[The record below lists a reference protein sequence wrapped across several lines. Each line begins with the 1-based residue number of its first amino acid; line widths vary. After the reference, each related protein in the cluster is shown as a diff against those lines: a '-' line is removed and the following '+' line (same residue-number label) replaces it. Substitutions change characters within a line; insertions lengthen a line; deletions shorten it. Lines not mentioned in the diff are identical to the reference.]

1 MPIDPRIALQAIGIQ
16 APDVLGAMAQ
26 GQQYRQNQ
34 MAQQAAQ
41 ATAQRNAM
49 IRQRAA
55 ATDFTNPDA
64 VNMFV
69 REAGPDATPYLE
81 AAGAG
86 DTLFSARA
94 AESRAAGDYTRKA
107 RGEDQGFMQRAI
119 GAVYTDPSDANIAA
133 VSEQAIAA
141 GVPREQMTA
150 YAARILAAPPEQR
163 RALLAGEL
171 ATSTEGLKLLERFT
185 PAYDMQNAGGS
196 IIPVQT
202 NALAPGATPPRPIT
216 VTPDP
221 SKFNDVPTAN
231 GIVRVYGDGRTEA
244 LQAPGG
250 GPLQEGPS
258 PEDLR
263 AQAEAAAE
271 TAAEAV
277 KTREAALTN
286 ERSAANTRRVVA
298 ALLPNVSGWTAGLGS
313 LTAVIPGTPAA
324 DLAANLDTLE
334 ANLSFERLAEMRAN
348 SPTGGALGQI
358 TVRELDLLGATIAN
372 IRNSQSPEQL
382 RRNLQ
387 VIDGALARLEAA
399 YAAAGRASP
408 VGGAAPAA
416 ADPLEGRTA
425 VGPGG
430 QRLVRRG
437 GQWVSQ

>member
-49 IRQRAA
+49 IQQAA
-55 ATDFTNPDA
+55 ARTNFADRNS
-64 VNMFV
+64 VNEFA
-69 REAGPDATPYLE
+69 RLGPETTPFIQ

-86 DTLFSARA
+86 DTLFSTRA
-94 AESRAAGDYTRKA
+94 AEDRAAGDYTRKA

-171 ATSTEGLKLLERFT
+171 ATSAEGLKLLERFT
-185 PAYDMQNAGGS
+185 ETYTMDDAGGS
-196 IIPVQT
+196 LNPRNT
-202 NALAPGATPPRPIT
+202 NPLAPGFTPPTRIVKTADPTRPIIVNSAGGIGS
-216 VTPDP
+216 VTPGQPGFTPVTDTDGNP
-221 SKFNDVPTAN
+221 VMPFDSTPNAPASAGDEAKTQAAAGLRSTMESMLGYYENLEAAK
-231 GIVRVYGDGRTEA
+231 GIVSTERGAGENILSSLGASLPGRVLGRTI
-244 LQAPGG
+244 G
-250 GPLQEGPS
+250 S
-258 PEDLR
+258 PEQTERDNIQAAIPVIVASLKDLTGMS
-263 AQAEAAAE
+263 AQQMNSNVELQLFLR
-271 TAAEAV
+271 T
-277 KTREAALTN
+277 L
-286 ERSAANTRRVVA
+286 SA
-298 ALLPNVSGWTAGLGS
+298 PDQS
-313 LTAVIPGTPAA
+313 I
-324 DLAANLDTLE
+324 
-334 ANLSFERLAEMRAN
+334 
-348 SPTGGALGQI
+348 Q
-358 TVRELDLLGATIAN
+358 TVREAF
-372 IRNSQSPEQL
+372 
-382 RRNLQ
+382 RRFGEYVDQ
-387 VIDGALARLEAA
+387 V
-399 YAAAGRASP
+399 AAAAQGG
-408 VGGAAPAA
+408 GGAAPAA

-437 GQWVSQ
+437 GQWVAQ

>member
-202 NALAPGATPPRPIT
+202 NPLAPGAVPPSRIAVTASPNRPVI
-216 VTPDP
+216 VQ
-221 SKFNDVPTAN
+221 TAD
-231 GIVRVYGDGRTEA
+231 GIYSAT
-244 LQAPGG
+244 PGG
-250 GPLQEGPS
+250 GPAAPVTDANGNILQPYDSTPNAPANAG
-258 PEDLR
+258 D
-263 AQAEAAAE
+263 AAKTQAAE
-271 TAAEAV
+271 GLRSTLDSLRGYYSALNESGGIVSTERGGGENLVASAGASLPGRVLGRTFGSRDQTQRDNIQTAIPMIVASLKDLTGMSAQQMNSNVELQLFLNTV
-277 KTREAALTN
+277 GDPSQSIETVNEALT
-286 ERSAANTRRVVA
+286 R
-298 ALLPNVSGWTAGLGS
+298 
-313 LTAVIPGTPAA
+313 
-324 DLAANLDTLE
+324 
-334 ANLSFERLAEMRAN
+334 FERYVDRMAGA
-348 SPTGGALGQI
+348 SPGG
-358 TVRELDLLGATIAN
+358 
-372 IRNSQSPEQL
+372 
-382 RRNLQ
+382 
-387 VIDGALARLEAA
+387 
-399 YAAAGRASP
+399 AAAGGANLPP
-408 VGGAAPAA
+408 VGPEGA
-416 ADPLEGRTA
+416 R
-425 VGPGG
+425 
-430 QRLVRRG
+430 VRSRSNG
-437 GQWVSQ
+437 TIMVSRSGQWVPE